1 MSKMGRPR
9 LDQKEGF
16 HRHDGYDRLHPIEQ
30 HHWMDL
36 HEDSIKKSNDAHEG
50 ESAAVEIVQL
60 LDDIET
66 LQKQDVGNEMLLE
79 LEKSI
84 QTLLEIKRAKANNRH
99 NNKNKLRDPREEQSA
114 LGDNEGE
121 VREPNTIGLP

>member
-1 MSKMGRPR
+1 MPGMGLRMGG
-9 LDQKEGF
+9 EGADF
-16 HRHDGYDRLHPIEQ
+16 WENSSFVF
-30 HHWMDL
+30 
-36 HEDSIKKSNDAHEG
+36 ES

>member
-36 HEDSIKKSNDAHEG
+36 HEDSIKKSNDADEG

-66 LQKQDVGNEMLLE
+66 LQKQDVGNEM
-79 LEKSI
+79 
-84 QTLLEIKRAKANNRH
+84 IKRAKANNRH
-99 NNKNKLRDPREEQSA
+99 NNNNKLKDPREEQSA

>member
-1 MSKMGRPR
+1 MESLITDLNDPKIWQDPKSA
-9 LDQKEGF
+9 QKLNKEKVHLEREVSLF
-16 HRHDGYDRLHPIEQ
+16 
-30 HHWMDL
+30 
-36 HEDSIKKSNDAHEG
+36 
-50 ESAAVEIVQL
+50 
-60 LDDIET
+60 T
-66 LQKQDVGNEMLLE
+66 E

-114 LGDNEGE
+114 LGDNDGE

>member
-1 MSKMGRPR
+1 MSKTGRPR

-16 HRHDGYDRLHPIEQ
+16 HRHEGYDRLHPIEQ

-36 HEDSIKKSNDAHEG
+36 HEDSIQKSNEPDQSSE
-50 ESAAVEIVQL
+50 AAVEIVQL
-60 LDDIET
+60 LDSIET
-66 LQKQDVGNEMLLE
+66 LQKQDIGNEMLLE

-99 NNKNKLRDPREEQSA
+99 KNNHKLRDPREEQSV
-114 LGDNEGE
+114 LGDTEGE

>member
-1 MSKMGRPR
+1 
-9 LDQKEGF
+9 
-16 HRHDGYDRLHPIEQ
+16 
-30 HHWMDL
+30 
-36 HEDSIKKSNDAHEG
+36 
-50 ESAAVEIVQL
+50 
-60 LDDIET
+60 
-66 LQKQDVGNEMLLE
+66 MLLE

-99 NNKNKLRDPREEQSA
+99 NNNNKLKDPREEQSA

>member
-1 MSKMGRPR
+1 MVNTLK
-9 LDQKEGF
+9 
-16 HRHDGYDRLHPIEQ
+16 
-30 HHWMDL
+30 
-36 HEDSIKKSNDAHEG
+36 KKSNDADEG

-114 LGDNEGE
+114 LVDNEGE
-121 VREPNTIGLP
+121 VREQNTIGLP